1 MKIVEKTHVPFY
13 RFYRGTLKRHYT
25 EVIIAWKIFCVVRIE
40 KEIEREREKREE
52 IRIKKK
58 IEEIKVSREW
68 NIFHSYSLYT

>member
-40 KEIEREREKREE
+40 KEIERERERKE
-52 IRIKKK
+52 KK
-58 IEEIKVSREW
+58 
-68 NIFHSYSLYT
+68 